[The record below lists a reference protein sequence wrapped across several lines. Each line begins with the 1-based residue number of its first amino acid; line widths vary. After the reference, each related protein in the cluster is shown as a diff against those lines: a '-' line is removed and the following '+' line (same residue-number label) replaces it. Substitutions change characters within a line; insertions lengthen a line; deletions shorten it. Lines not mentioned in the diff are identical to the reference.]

1 MLFRSSKLKNVYL
14 VSCEAYPE
22 ENVIVSH
29 IINDSLTSI
38 TKLDYD
44 IPLNLPTDNQSVVLE
59 DEKNWWKIASMYS
72 PKFDQ
77 ETMEIPI
84 RGEGVRVYVV
94 DSGIEATHPE
104 FDGRTIVNLYSF
116 TGDFTDTAGHGTAM
130 ASLISGKT
138 CGLTD
143 ATICV
148 VKIFDHEIGRA
159 HV

>member
-1 MLFRSSKLKNVYL
+1 MNNFIIDFIDTATTEAINEYLTNNNATVVNVFSKLKNVYL

-84 RGEGVRVYVV
+84 RGEGVR
-94 DSGIEATHPE
+94 
-104 FDGRTIVNLYSF
+104 
-116 TGDFTDTAGHGTAM
+116 
-130 ASLISGKT
+130 
-138 CGLTD
+138 
-143 ATICV
+143 
-148 VKIFDHEIGRA
+148 EIGRA